1 MMDWHKLLQDFVLLL
16 VAVNPLL
23 VVSEFLATTR
33 RLAGRRTGIAVEAV
47 LIAGGVLF
55 AFIAVGQIVLDELE
69 VELDAFQVAAGLI
82 LLLMSLKMVLHE
94 GAGPHPANGHGRNVA
109 VFPLAMPFIAGP
121 KSVMTAVLLTDNNIY
136 SVADQLQ
143 VAGLLAV
150 VLALTLTC
158 MLAARWVH
166 KVLRDTGIDI
176 ITRVMG
182 IILASLAVQYI
193 LTGLKAAFGFAA

>member
-1 MMDWHKLLQDFVLLL
+1 MMNWHKLLQDFVLLL

-23 VVSEFLATTR
+23 VVSEFLVTTR
-33 RLAGRRTGIAVEAV
+33 KLAGQRRKIALEAV

-55 AFIAVGQIVLDELE
+55 AFIAVGQIVLDELK
-69 VELDAFQVAAGLI
+69 VELDAFQIATGLI

-94 GAGPHPANGHGRNVA
+94 GSESHIESGFGRNVA

-121 KSVMTAVLLTDNNIY
+121 KSVMSVVLLTDNNIY
-136 SVADQLQ
+136 SVTDQLE

-150 VLALTLTC
+150 VLAVTLVC
-158 MLAARWVH
+158 MLAAQWVH

-182 IILASLAVQYI
+182 IILAALAVQYI
-193 LTGLKAAFGFAA
+193 LTGLKGALQIAA